1 VNYQP
6 VLEVTRGGIV
16 ESTHYGAVAV
26 TDASGGL
33 VAWWGNPEVV
43 TYLRSSAKPFQ
54 ALPLVESGTVDHFG
68 LTPRQL
74 AVICSSHAGTDEHV
88 ATVAAA
94 QAQVGVTEADLLCGV
109 HPPHDLATSRR
120 LKALGLEP
128 TPYRHNCSGKHTG
141 MLAMARFLGESL
153 ATYIEPEHPV
163 QRRILAAFSAM
174 CGLSEAEVGIGIDG
188 CSVPTFA
195 VPLRAAAT
203 AFARLADPSG
213 LAADRA
219 RACRRIFAAMTS
231 HPEMVSGP
239 GRFDTRVMAV
249 AGGRMVVKGGAEGY
263 HGIALS
269 PGALGPGSPGLGIA
283 LKIAEGDLGR
293 LTDSPPGQRAGAR
306 VVLAVL
312 QALGALRP
320 GELSELEE
328 FATRPVTNWRGLVV
342 GEMRACLC
350 LERTR

>member
-1 VNYQP
+1 VSYQP

-16 ESTHYGAVAV
+16 ESIHYGAVAV

-33 VAWWGNPEVV
+33 VAWWGDPEVV

-54 ALPLVESGTVDHFG
+54 ALPLNESGAADHFG
-68 LTPRQL
+68 LDSKQL

-88 ATVAAA
+88 ATVASA
-94 QAQVGVTEADLLCGV
+94 QSQVGVTEGDLLCGV
-109 HPPHDLATSRR
+109 HPPYDLATWQR
-120 LKALGLEP
+120 LKALGQDP

-141 MLAMARFLGESL
+141 MLALARFLGEPL
-153 ATYIEPEHPV
+153 AGYIEPDHPV
-163 QRRILAAFSAM
+163 QRRILAAFSGM
-174 CGLSEAEVGIGIDG
+174 CGLPEAEIGIGIDG

-213 LAADRA
+213 LATERA
-219 RACRRIFAAMTS
+219 QACRRVFAAMTS

-239 GRFDTRVMAV
+239 GRFDSRVMAL

-263 HGIALS
+263 HGIALL
-269 PGALGPGSPGLGIA
+269 PGATGPGSPALGVA
-283 LKIAEGDLGR
+283 LKIADGDLGR
-293 LTDSPPGQRAGAR
+293 PSDMPPGQRAGGR

-312 QALGALRP
+312 QALGSLSP
-320 GELSELEE
+320 DELLQLGEFSS
-328 FATRPVTNWRGLVV
+328 RQVTNWRGLSV
-342 GEMRACLC
+342 GEMRACLH
-350 LERTR
+350 LEMAR